1 MMIDFNLYKKEL
13 DQKGFAIIDAVFSDN
28 EVAAINSFIETK
40 KDSFSSEK
48 KSKDIFAIR
57 QIFTAFPG
65 IKKEVFNSNIKSIIN
80 TIFGSGYFIIKGL
93 YFDKPSLSNWFVAY
107 HQDLSV
113 SVSNK
118 SNSAAYKGWTIKDN
132 QFGVQPPGDILENI
146 YTIRIHLDDCTAQ
159 NGALHVIPGS
169 HKKGVYKSQEADRS
183 KEAEVICEV
192 PKGGIMLMRP
202 LLLHASY
209 KSTVPASRRVLHLEF
224 CNTEL
229 PESIYWA
236 EKEFIM

>member
-1 MMIDFNLYKKEL
+1 MKIDFDKCKKEL
-13 DQKGFAIIDAVFSDN
+13 DQKGFTIIDTVFTDS
-28 EVAAINSFIETK
+28 EVTAINEYIETNK
-40 KDSFSSEK
+40 GKLSNKTTSTDL
-48 KSKDIFAIR
+48 FAIR
-57 QIFTAFPG
+57 RLFTALPD
-65 IKKEVFNSNIKSIIN
+65 IKNKILNSNIKSIIN
-80 TIFGSGYFIIKGL
+80 TIFGSDYFIIKGL

-118 SNSAAYKGWTIKDN
+118 SGSPAFKGWTVKDN
-132 QFGVQPPGDILENI
+132 QFGVQPPVYVLENI

-169 HKKGVYKSQEADRS
+169 HKKGVYIAQEADRT
-183 KEAEVICEV
+183 KEAEIICEV

-209 KSTVPASRRVLHLEF
+209 KSTAAANRRVLHLEF

-236 EKEFIM
+236 EKELIF